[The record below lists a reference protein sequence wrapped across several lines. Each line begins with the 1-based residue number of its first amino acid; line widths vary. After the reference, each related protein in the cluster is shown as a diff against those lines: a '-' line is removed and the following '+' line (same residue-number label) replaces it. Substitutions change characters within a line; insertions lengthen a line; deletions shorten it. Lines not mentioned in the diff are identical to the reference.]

1 MRIGNFDLKDKI
13 PAILQKEKKQE
24 SFQEEDVPEKPEHR
38 AKKAKTPLFSFSKDH
53 AKPKQKKT
61 PSPRR
66 GRIVVP
72 VGIQTVVAV
81 LICCGVCV
89 LAGIGLLTSQ
99 QLEIASLKNDL
110 KTYVDDGVVPANSMA
125 DSLSLNLEAVAAR
138 VANLQTV
145 AASATNG
152 KLSNDDLQWFGTELD
167 EVQMESQM
175 LNNILNDTEA
185 DKAAKTAYKDKILNP
200 LVEVQSAYDNLK
212 VEDSAVADTG
222 VENGAATDTGAFK
235 SSAAAKTGVKWALFI
250 IIAAVVVA
258 AVLFLLRHRLADM
271 LYRGKK
277 AGTAEKKRAEA
288 VSGDHKRRS
297 MKKPVVQNNAASN
310 GKRAPK
316 EKKSESGAK
325 HEKALPKIDP
335 SIGEETVEVAAEEI
349 SEEDAFYE
357 NLAPTLRKMAEEE
370 KKNAEDGAAMPVPS
384 AEDLLTFDATVES
397 QEEIEEDDDSIF
409 TKSDDR

>member
-1 MRIGNFDLKDKI
+1 MRIGKFDLKYKI
-13 PAILQKEKKQE
+13 PAVLQKEKAE
-24 SFQEEDVPEKPEHR
+24 IFQKEDLSGKPEHLE
-38 AKKAKTPLFSFSKDH
+38 KKAKTPLFSFSGRRPKL
-53 AKPKQKKT
+53 KQKSGS
-61 PSPRR
+61 PSRR

-72 VGIQTVVAV
+72 VGVQTVIAV

-89 LAGIGLLTSQ
+89 LAGIGLLTAQ

-110 KTYVDDGVVPANSMA
+110 KTYVDDGVVPANSMD
-125 DSLSLNLEAVAAR
+125 DSLSLNLEAVAGR
-138 VANLQTV
+138 VANLQTM

-200 LVEVQSAYDNLK
+200 LVDVQAAYDNLK

-235 SSAAAKTGVKWALFI
+235 SSAAAKAGIKWALFI
-250 IIAAVVVA
+250 IIAIVVIA

-271 LYRGKK
+271 LHRGKNT
-277 AGTAEKKRAEA
+277 GLAEKKRERAS
-288 VSGDHKRRS
+288 VGNQKRRNT
-297 MKKPVVQNNAASN
+297 KKPEAQNKPVAD
-310 GKRAPK
+310 KRENTDRK
-316 EKKSESGAK
+316 ETKAGVK
-325 HEKALPKIDP
+325 HERSFPKIDP
-335 SIGEETVEVAAEEI
+335 SIGGETEDNTGGEI

-370 KKNAEDGAAMPVPS
+370 RKNAEDGVSMPVPPV
-384 AEDLLTFDATVES
+384 EDLMSFDASVES

-409 TKSDDR
+409 TKSDSR